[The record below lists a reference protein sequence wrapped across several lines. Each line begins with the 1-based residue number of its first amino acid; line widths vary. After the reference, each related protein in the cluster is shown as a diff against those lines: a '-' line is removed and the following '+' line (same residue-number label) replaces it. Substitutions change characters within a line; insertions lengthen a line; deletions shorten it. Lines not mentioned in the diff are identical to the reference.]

1 MIKLSESASLGAE
14 IKARRNALGLS
25 QARLA
30 ALVGLSRATV
40 NAFEA
45 GATDLGVAK
54 VFRIAQVL
62 GLRFGVLP
70 AEPSSEGWLQTAAQ
84 SASVSYRTAMP
95 ASELAKSLRTGTID
109 SRYRSHIA
117 TLLDEASPETLVKA
131 VREAFPG
138 KVPKAAWRNVARMAK
153 ETLSTR
159 PELA

>member
-1 MIKLSESASLGAE
+1 MIKDSSQALLGAE
-14 IKARRNALGLS
+14 FKARREALGLS

-62 GLRFGVLP
+62 GLRFGVLSADP
-70 AEPSSEGWLQTAAQ
+70 AGGWLHTAAQ

-95 ASELAKSLRTGTID
+95 ASELAKSLRTGKID

-117 TLLDEASPETLVKA
+117 TLLDEASPATLVKA

-159 PELA
+159 PDLA